1 MSKRQIGRWVFGGG
15 TLVMIAVA
23 IVHAMTGNGNAGR
36 DVLSVGIL
44 LSLYLT
50 TTTWGTKGRA
60 DGIVRE
66 EELGKKITEESS
78 KVSYRILTL
87 FIFLAL
93 LADVQLHEEANLFLL
108 LLLATSFVVLP
119 LTQWLYIRKYE

>member
-50 TTTWGTKGRA
+50 TTTWGTKARA
-60 DGIVRE
+60 DGILRE

-93 LADVQLHEEANLFLL
+93 LVDVQLHEEANLFLL